1 MNHNQIKSTVYNLIK
16 KYETRNPVRLAK
28 ELDIIIQIG
37 DLKKIS
43 GCYLKIHERDF
54 IYINEKL
61 LDNEKKYYEVLAH
74 ELGHAVL
81 HKEDFYFFSFGKNC
95 YENSIEQEAQTFASE
110 LLIPDEVILD
120 HKDYTKE
127 QLAMLTGYTPQLIA
141 FKQL

>member
-1 MNHNQIKSTVYNLIK
+1 MLFKDSRKRFYLHKRKIIRKRK
-16 KYETRNPVRLAK
+16 KY
-28 ELDIIIQIG
+28 
-37 DLKKIS
+37 
-43 GCYLKIHERDF
+43 H
-54 IYINEKL
+54 
-61 LDNEKKYYEVLAH
+61 EVLAH

-110 LLIPDEVILD
+110 LLIPDEVILE

>member
-1 MNHNQIKSTVYNLIK
+1 MNHNQIKSIVYNLIK
-16 KYETRNPVRLAK
+16 KYETRNPIRLAK
-28 ELDIIIQIG
+28 V
-37 DLKKIS
+37 
-43 GCYLKIHERDF
+43 
-54 IYINEKL
+54 
-61 LDNEKKYYEVLAH
+61 LDNEKKYHEVLAH

-110 LLIPDEVILD
+110 LLIPDEVILE

-141 FKQL
+141 FKL

>member
-1 MNHNQIKSTVYNLIK
+1 MNHNQIKSIVYNLIK
-16 KYETRNPVRLAK
+16 KYETRNPVKLAK

-61 LDNEKKYYEVLAH
+61 LENEKKYYEVLAH

-81 HKEDFYFFSFGKNC
+81 HKEDF
-95 YENSIEQEAQTFASE
+95 
-110 LLIPDEVILD
+110 
-120 HKDYTKE
+120 
-127 QLAMLTGYTPQLIA
+127 
-141 FKQL
+141 

>member
-1 MNHNQIKSTVYNLIK
+1 MNHNQIKSIVYNLIK

-61 LDNEKKYYEVLAH
+61 LDNEKKVLRG
-74 ELGHAVL
+74 LSSWVRSCGP
-81 HKEDFYFFSFGKNC
+81 
-95 YENSIEQEAQTFASE
+95 AQRRFLFLLIRQE
-110 LLIPDEVILD
+110 LLWELYRTRSTDICFGTFDTRWSDTLSQRLYKRATFNADRIHPTANCI
-120 HKDYTKE
+120 
-127 QLAMLTGYTPQLIA
+127 
-141 FKQL
+141 

>member
-1 MNHNQIKSTVYNLIK
+1 MNHNQIKSIVYNLIK

-61 LDNEKKYYEVLAH
+61 LDNEKKYHEVLAH

-95 YENSIEQEAQTFASE
+95 YENSIEQE
-110 LLIPDEVILD
+110 
-120 HKDYTKE
+120 E

>member
-1 MNHNQIKSTVYNLIK
+1 MNHNQIKSIVYNLIK

-61 LDNEKKYYEVLAH
+61 LENEKKYHEVLAH

-81 HKEDFYFFSFGKNC
+81 HKEACERGTNTHNGLEDGVKGASMFQQAINYLDNKEYDC
-95 YENSIEQEAQTFASE
+95 NSYYCPCCNRHKACE
-110 LLIPDEVILD
+110 LES
-120 HKDYTKE
+120 
-127 QLAMLTGYTPQLIA
+127 
-141 FKQL
+141 

>member
-1 MNHNQIKSTVYNLIK
+1 MNHNQIKSIVYNLIK

-74 ELGHAVL
+74 ELGH
-81 HKEDFYFFSFGKNC
+81 
-95 YENSIEQEAQTFASE
+95 E
-110 LLIPDEVILD
+110 LLIPDEVILE